1 MRIPRIKFVI
11 YLLLRQLF
19 IKGELN
25 VHIQNKLKSM
35 NKKKMSSRFKNFT
48 QEFWYKPR
56 FYSKVLRN

>member
-1 MRIPRIKFVI
+1 MCIPRIKFVI

-35 NKKKMSSRFKNFT
+35 DKEKN
-48 QEFWYKPR
+48 EFQI
-56 FYSKVLRN
+56 